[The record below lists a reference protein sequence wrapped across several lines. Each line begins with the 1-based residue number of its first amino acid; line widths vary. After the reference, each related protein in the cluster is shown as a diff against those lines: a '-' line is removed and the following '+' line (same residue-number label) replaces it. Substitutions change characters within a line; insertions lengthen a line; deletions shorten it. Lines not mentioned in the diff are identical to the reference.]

1 MTDRRLHVVSVS
13 LGSSQR
19 DKRVEF
25 LFAGRSV
32 LLERIGVDGD
42 LARAVERIAALDGVA
57 DAIGLGGIDL
67 CLQAG
72 QRRYAIRDA
81 RRLAAAASRTPVVDG
96 SGLKNTLEA
105 ALIRRLDDSG
115 IVPCRGRR
123 ALLVSGV
130 DRWGMA
136 EALAERCAGVV
147 FGDLIFALGLPI
159 ALRRLAVLERLAR
172 MVLPVMVRLPFRA
185 LYPTGAKQEHQTP
198 RHGRY
203 FAEAEIIAGDFHLIR
218 RYLPPAL
225 DGKTILTNTTTADDV
240 ELLRARRAALLV
252 TTTPRIDGR
261 SFGTNVME
269 ALLTA
274 VAGSPVALPAERLL
288 SLLDEVGWEP
298 SIERLE
304 DDPTAEALAS

>member
-19 DKRVEF
+19 DKQVEF
-25 LFAGRSV
+25 AYAGRQV

-42 LARAVERIAALDGVA
+42 LDRAVERIAAHDGVA

-67 CLQAG
+67 WLQAG
-72 QRRYAIRDA
+72 RRRYAIRDA
-81 RRLAAAASRTPVVDG
+81 QRLAAAASRTPVVDG

-115 IVPCRGRR
+115 IVQCGGRQ

-159 ALRRLAVLERLAR
+159 ALRRLALLERLAR
-172 MVLPVMVRLPFRA
+172 LVLPVMVRLPFRA
-185 LYPTGAKQEHQTP
+185 YPTGAKQEGQTP

-203 FAEAEIIAGDFHLIR
+203 FAAADIIAGDFHFIR
-218 RYLPPAL
+218 RFMPPAL
-225 DGKTILTNTTTADDV
+225 DGKTIVTNTTTEDDV
-240 ELLRARRAALLV
+240 RLLRERGAALLV

-269 ALLTA
+269 AMLTA
-274 VAGSPVALPAERLL
+274 LAGSREPLPAERLMNM
-288 SLLDEVGWEP
+288 LDEVGWEP
-298 SIERLE
+298 SIERLQE
-304 DDPTAEALAS
+304 TTAAGLLAP